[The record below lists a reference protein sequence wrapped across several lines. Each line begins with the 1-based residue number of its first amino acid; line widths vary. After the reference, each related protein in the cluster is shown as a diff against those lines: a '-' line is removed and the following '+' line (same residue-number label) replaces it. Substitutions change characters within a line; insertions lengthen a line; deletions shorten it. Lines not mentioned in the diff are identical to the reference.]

1 MKHTLKVTLFFLIL
15 FLISNIVGLSLLTL
29 STDQVN
35 DVNGTI
41 KINYTSTTLGDRAD
55 VQGLDSIIYIAV
67 GIAIGTIILL
77 IMARKNTKNL
87 WRFWFF
93 IASAMA
99 ISVAV
104 GVLLKPE
111 LAFVAWII
119 GLGLSAWKVY
129 YPNFYIQNLS
139 EILMYAGIAIL
150 FVPILDITTMA
161 ILLFLISFYDMYAV
175 WKSKH
180 MVKMARFTTDANV
193 FPGLIIPYKKENGKT
208 KIISKKFKSHKEHE
222 EKKTG
227 KKAQGKTGILGGGD
241 VVFPMLFAGTVMM
254 DLITK
259 GYTTQVAFGYSLSIV
274 IFSAIAL
281 FSLFYYSKKDK
292 FYPAMPFVSVGCF
305 IGYGVML
312 LLLLI

>member
-1 MKHTLKVTLFFLIL
+1 MKHTIKVTLFFLIL

-29 STDQVN
+29 STDEIT

-41 KINYTSTTLGDRAD
+41 EINYTTTTLGDRAD
-55 VQGLDSIIYIAV
+55 VQGFESIIYIAV
-67 GIAIGTIILL
+67 GIAIGTLMLL
-77 IMARKNTKNL
+77 FMAKKNTKNL

-93 IASAMA
+93 VASAMA
-99 ISVAV
+99 ISVAI
-104 GVLLKPE
+104 GVLFKPE
-111 LAFVAWII
+111 LVFIAWII
-119 GLGLSAWKVY
+119 GLLLAAWKVY
-129 YPNFYIQNLS
+129 HPNFYIQNLS

-161 ILLFLISFYDMYAV
+161 ILLLLISFYDMYAV

-180 MVKMARFTTDANV
+180 MVKMAQFTTDANV
-193 FPGLIIPYKKENGKT
+193 FPGLIIPYKSEGGKT
-208 KIISKKFKSHKEHE
+208 KIISKKFKSHKEHD

-227 KKAQGKTGILGGGD
+227 KKAEGKTGILGGGD
-241 VVFPMLFAGTVMM
+241 VVFPLLFAGTIMM

-259 GYTTQVAFGYSLSIV
+259 GYTTSSAFGYSLSIV

-292 FYPAMPFVSVGCF
+292 FYPAMPFVSAGCF

-312 LLLLI
+312 LLLMI